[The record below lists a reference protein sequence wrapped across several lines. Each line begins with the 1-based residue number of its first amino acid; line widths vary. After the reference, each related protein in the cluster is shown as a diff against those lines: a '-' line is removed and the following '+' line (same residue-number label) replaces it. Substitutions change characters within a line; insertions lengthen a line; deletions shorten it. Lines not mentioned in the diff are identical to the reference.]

1 MATGIKSIISNMLP
15 SLYKNVGKTEAKN
28 PLDFGYDPSF
38 MYQPR
43 IKKAT
48 GKEVIEGQLQPR
60 TEDGYT
66 EYELKLGENVDKSL
80 KNYIGAPQDMID
92 KAITQIHKNA
102 SRTGSFAKQFT
113 EEDVRNRFN
122 QLAEEAQRQQKAS
135 GGFMLKALEQAEGD
149 LYIPSAQNIADD
161 EDIYMIEEE
170 RSIMAEGG
178 EIEDQMGDLMM
189 MEEQE
194 EMPMQE
200 EPMPE
205 MLPDEEMEEDYMDFV
220 INESLSQEEEDYLF
234 EKLNEDEMLSVI
246 FDKVIETASEF
257 SGAGPVEGPGSGV
270 SDSIPARLSD
280 GEFVMT
286 SKAAN
291 QIGPDNLQGLME
303 VAEMEADEEMRRTMQ
318 VGGYVNVEEE
328 EDEEIV
334 RSVQPKERQGSLMPK
349 SLADKK
355 VSESMIALNPRNSL
369 FVS

>member
-1 MATGIKSIISNMLP
+1 MLP

-28 PLDFGYDPSF
+28 PLDFGYNPSF
-38 MYQPR
+38 KYQPR

-66 EYELKLGENVDKSL
+66 QYELELGENVDKSL

-92 KAITQIHKNA
+92 NAITQIYKNA
-102 SRTGSFAKQFT
+102 SRTGSFAEQFT
-113 EEDVRNRFN
+113 EEDVKNRFN

-257 SGAGPVEGPGSGV
+257 AGSGPVEGPGSAV

-303 VAEMEADEEMRRTMQ
+303 VAEMEADEETRRTMQ

>member
-43 IKKAT
+43 IQKAT
-48 GKEVIEGQLQPR
+48 GGDAETEVFTRKEALQILQDIKDGKRDDIPR
-60 TEDGYT
+60 IIVYG
-66 EYELKLGENVDKSL
+66 
-80 KNYIGAPQDMID
+80 
-92 KAITQIHKNA
+92 
-102 SRTGSFAKQFT
+102 
-113 EEDVRNRFN
+113 
-122 QLAEEAQRQQKAS
+122 
-135 GGFMLKALEQAEGD
+135 
-149 LYIPSAQNIADD
+149 
-161 EDIYMIEEE
+161 E
-170 RSIMAEGG
+170 RSKKQEGG
-178 EIEDQMGDLMM
+178 EIEEQMGDLIMT
-189 MEEQE
+189 EEQE

-205 MLPDEEMEEDYMDFV
+205 MLPDEEMEEDYMDFM

-257 SGAGPVEGPGSGV
+257 AGSGPVEGPGSAV

-303 VAEMEADEEMRRTMQ
+303 VAEMEADEETRRTMQ

-334 RSVQPKERQGSLMPK
+334 RSVQPKERQGSLMPT

>member
-66 EYELKLGENVDKSL
+66 QYELELGENVDKSL

-92 KAITQIHKNA
+92 NAITQIYKNA
-102 SRTGSFAKQFT
+102 SRTGSFAEQFT

-122 QLAEEAQRQQKAS
+122 QLAEEAQRQQK
-135 GGFMLKALEQAEGD
+135 Q
-149 LYIPSAQNIADD
+149 
-161 EDIYMIEEE
+161 
-170 RSIMAEGG
+170 EGG
-178 EIEDQMGDLMM
+178 EVEDQMGDLMM
-189 MEEQE
+189 TEEQE

-291 QIGPDNLQGLME
+291 QIGPENLQGLME

>member
-1 MATGIKSIISNMLP
+1 MLP

-43 IKKAT
+43 IQKAT
-48 GKEVIEGQLQPR
+48 GGDAETEVFTRKEALQILQDIKDGKRDDIPRIEVTAERENKKLTHNEAMKILQDIKDGKRDDIPR
-60 TEDGYT
+60 IIVYG
-66 EYELKLGENVDKSL
+66 
-80 KNYIGAPQDMID
+80 
-92 KAITQIHKNA
+92 
-102 SRTGSFAKQFT
+102 
-113 EEDVRNRFN
+113 
-122 QLAEEAQRQQKAS
+122 
-135 GGFMLKALEQAEGD
+135 
-149 LYIPSAQNIADD
+149 
-161 EDIYMIEEE
+161 E
-170 RSIMAEGG
+170 RSKKQEGG
-178 EIEDQMGDLMM
+178 EIEEQMGDLIMT
-189 MEEQE
+189 EEQE

-205 MLPDEEMEEDYMDFV
+205 MLPDEEMEEDYMDFM

-257 SGAGPVEGPGSGV
+257 AGSGPVEGPGSAV

-303 VAEMEADEEMRRTMQ
+303 VAEMEADEETRRTMQ

>member
-1 MATGIKSIISNMLP
+1 
-15 SLYKNVGKTEAKN
+15 
-28 PLDFGYDPSF
+28 
-38 MYQPR
+38 
-43 IKKAT
+43 
-48 GKEVIEGQLQPR
+48 
-60 TEDGYT
+60 
-66 EYELKLGENVDKSL
+66 
-80 KNYIGAPQDMID
+80 
-92 KAITQIHKNA
+92 
-102 SRTGSFAKQFT
+102 
-113 EEDVRNRFN
+113 
-122 QLAEEAQRQQKAS
+122 
-135 GGFMLKALEQAEGD
+135 
-149 LYIPSAQNIADD
+149 
-161 EDIYMIEEE
+161 
-170 RSIMAEGG
+170 
-178 EIEDQMGDLMM
+178 
-189 MEEQE
+189 
-194 EMPMQE
+194 
-200 EPMPE
+200 
-205 MLPDEEMEEDYMDFV
+205 MLPDEEMEEDYMDFM

-257 SGAGPVEGPGSGV
+257 AGSGPVEGPGSAV

-303 VAEMEADEEMRRTMQ
+303 VAEMEADEETRRTMQ

-334 RSVQPKERQGSLMPK
+334 RSVQPKERQGSLMPT

>member
-1 MATGIKSIISNMLP
+1 
-15 SLYKNVGKTEAKN
+15 
-28 PLDFGYDPSF
+28 

-60 TEDGYT
+60 IEDGYT
-66 EYELKLGENVDKSL
+66 QSELELGENVDKSL

-92 KAITQIHKNA
+92 NAITQIYKNA
-102 SRTGSFAKQFT
+102 SRTGSFAEQFT
-113 EEDVRNRFN
+113 EEDVKNRFN
-122 QLAEEAQRQQKAS
+122 QLAEEAQRQQK
-135 GGFMLKALEQAEGD
+135 Q
-149 LYIPSAQNIADD
+149 
-161 EDIYMIEEE
+161 
-170 RSIMAEGG
+170 EGG
-178 EIEDQMGDLMM
+178 EVEDQMGDLMM

>member
-1 MATGIKSIISNMLP
+1 MKILQDIKD
-15 SLYKNVGKTEAKN
+15 GKR
-28 PLDFGYDPSF
+28 DDI
-38 MYQPR
+38 PR
-43 IKKAT
+43 IIVY
-48 GKEVIEGQLQPR
+48 G
-60 TEDGYT
+60 
-66 EYELKLGENVDKSL
+66 
-80 KNYIGAPQDMID
+80 
-92 KAITQIHKNA
+92 
-102 SRTGSFAKQFT
+102 
-113 EEDVRNRFN
+113 
-122 QLAEEAQRQQKAS
+122 
-135 GGFMLKALEQAEGD
+135 
-149 LYIPSAQNIADD
+149 
-161 EDIYMIEEE
+161 E
-170 RSIMAEGG
+170 RSKKQEGG
-178 EIEDQMGDLMM
+178 EIEEQMGDLIMT
-189 MEEQE
+189 EEQE

-205 MLPDEEMEEDYMDFV
+205 MLPDEEMEEDYMDFM

-257 SGAGPVEGPGSGV
+257 AGSGPVEGPGSAV

-303 VAEMEADEEMRRTMQ
+303 VAEMEADEETRRTMQ